1 MKGYR
6 YSLRFALD
14 PETDTEQRIEALP
27 GFCEKAKIDDV
38 MFFIGAEDLNCGHIT
53 AEESV
58 PYMEAIPPRGQGA
71 EKEGDHRFAQP
82 VADAR
87 ARRTAAGR

>member
-1 MKGYR
+1 MIKGYR

-27 GFCEKAKIDDV
+27 DFCEKAKIDDV

-53 AEESV
+53 AEELAAEV
-58 PYMEAIPPRGQGA
+58 PPSASFYVRLYR
-71 EKEGDHRFAQP
+71 D
-82 VADAR
+82 
-87 ARRTAAGR
+87 

>member
-27 GFCEKAKIDDV
+27 DFCEKAKIDDV

-53 AEESV
+53 AEELAAEV
-58 PYMEAIPPRGQGA
+58 PPSASFCVRLYR
-71 EKEGDHRFAQP
+71 D
-82 VADAR
+82 
-87 ARRTAAGR
+87 